1 MKIGSLPIGGRAML
15 APMAG
20 AADRAFRELCA
31 SFGACYVVT
40 EMVSSKGL
48 EYQNKKTNELMELS
62 AEERPA
68 AIQLFGNEPDVMA
81 RAAQTAMAFSPD
93 AIDIN
98 MGCPAPKVC
107 SNGSGSALMKDPA
120 LCGQIVRAVKDA
132 VPVPVTV
139 KLRKGW
145 NSRSVNAVEVAR
157 ICADAGAD
165 AIAVHGRTREQMY
178 LPSADWETIAA
189 VKRAVGVP
197 VIGNGDVAGAK
208 DAARML
214 EETGC
219 DFVMI
224 GRAALGNPWI
234 FREINAYLNEG
245 RLLPPPSLN
254 ERLAVLL
261 RHARLICAYK
271 GEAHGMCEARK
282 HVGWYLHGLKNA
294 AGFRRRAGALST
306 LGELDALVRDVLAE
320 NGGA

>member
-1 MKIGSLPIGGRAML
+1 ML

-31 SFGACYVVT
+31 SFGAGYVVT

-48 EYQNKKTNELMELS
+48 EHQNKKTNELMELS

-68 AIQLFGNEPDVMA
+68 AIQLFGNEPEVMA
-81 RAAQTAMAFSPD
+81 RAAQAAMAFSPD

-107 SNGSGSALMKDPA
+107 NSGSGSALMKAPA
-120 LCGQIVRAVKDA
+120 LCGRIVRAVKDA

-145 NSRSVNAVEVAR
+145 DSRSVNAVEVAQ

-178 LPSADWETIAA
+178 LPGADWGIIAA

-234 FREINAYLNEG
+234 FREINAYLSEG
-245 RLLPPPSLN
+245 RLLPPPPLS
-254 ERLAVLL
+254 ERLAVLV
-261 RHARLICAYK
+261 RHVRLICAYK

-282 HVGWYLHGLKNA
+282 HVGWYLRGLKNA

-306 LGELDALVRDVLAE
+306 LGELDELVRDVLAA
-320 NGGA
+320 NLGA